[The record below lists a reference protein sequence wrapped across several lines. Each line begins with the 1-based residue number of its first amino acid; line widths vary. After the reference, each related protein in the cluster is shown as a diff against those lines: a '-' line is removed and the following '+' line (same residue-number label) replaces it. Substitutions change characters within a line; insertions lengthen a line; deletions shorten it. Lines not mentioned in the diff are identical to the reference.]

1 MFFSSIKDFISKKL
15 FQFFFIPIVNP
26 FLKLIKFTVN
36 MKFDADTPLDS
47 YSLAAMARTEDILS
61 FLVEDLDVVGSKDAY
76 KNILY
81 GVRLIVEGKNRR
93 LSDFSEIINEEE
105 EEENSS
111 KKKSLDSF
119 RINIFRE
126 NLIDDIITII
136 KQNGFKQVNRIVN
149 STHILIKIPEPT
161 QNQLNEF
168 AGETKRIERSAIS
181 RIARIKSDAIQRIK
195 AALEREYIEPHVA
208 VPAKAHLENIQ
219 QSAVSEI
226 RLIGL
231 KKRKT
236 LLGRFFS
243 YTDEEEKKL
252 GKKLEKSPHNNLFS
266 NK

>member
-1 MFFSSIKDFISKKL
+1 
-15 FQFFFIPIVNP
+15 
-26 FLKLIKFTVN
+26 
-36 MKFDADTPLDS
+36 
-47 YSLAAMARTEDILS
+47 MARTEDILS

-105 EEENSS
+105 ENNI
-111 KKKSLDSF
+111 KQKNTDNFK
-119 RINIFRE
+119 INIFRE
-126 NLIDDIITII
+126 NLVDDIITII
-136 KQNGFKQVNRIVN
+136 KQNGFKEVNRIKDT
-149 STHILIKIPEPT
+149 THILIKIPEPT

-195 AALEREYIEPHVA
+195 AALQREYIEPHVA

-252 GKKLEKSPHNNLFS
+252 GKKLENSPHNNLFS
-266 NK
+266 NM

>member
-1 MFFSSIKDFISKKL
+1 MKL
-15 FQFFFIPIVNP
+15 D
-26 FLKLIKFTVN
+26 T
-36 MKFDADTPLDS
+36 DTPLDS
-47 YSLAAMARTEDILS
+47 YSLAAMARTEDILG
-61 FLVEDLDVVGSKDAY
+61 FLVDDLNVVGSKDAF

-93 LSDFSEIINEEE
+93 LSDFSEIINEDEDE
-105 EEENSS
+105 DKNNKLE
-111 KKKSLDSF
+111 DSF
-119 RINIFRE
+119 KINVFRE
-126 NLIDDIITII
+126 NLIEDVISII
-136 KQNGFKQVNRIVN
+136 KQIGFKQVNRIKN
-149 STHILIKIPEPT
+149 STHIIIKIPEPT

-226 RLIGL
+226 RLISL
-231 KKRKT
+231 KKRKS

-243 YTDEEEKKL
+243 YSDEEEKKL
-252 GKKLEKSPHNNLFS
+252 GKKLEKSPHNDLFS
-266 NK
+266 N

>member
-1 MFFSSIKDFISKKL
+1 
-15 FQFFFIPIVNP
+15 
-26 FLKLIKFTVN
+26 
-36 MKFDADTPLDS
+36 MKFEADTPLDS

-111 KKKSLDSF
+111 KNKSSDSF

-126 NLIDDIITII
+126 NLIEDIISII

-231 KKRKT
+231 KKRKS
-236 LLGRFFS
+236 LLGRFFC

-252 GKKLEKSPHNNLFS
+252 GKRLEKSPHNNLFS

>member
-1 MFFSSIKDFISKKL
+1 MKL
-15 FQFFFIPIVNP
+15 D
-26 FLKLIKFTVN
+26 T
-36 MKFDADTPLDS
+36 DTPLDS
-47 YSLAAMARTEDILS
+47 YSLAAMARTEDILG
-61 FLVEDLDVVGSKDAY
+61 FLVDDLSVVGSKDAF

-93 LSDFSEIINEEE
+93 LSDFSEIINEDDDDDKNHKLE
-105 EEENSS
+105 
-111 KKKSLDSF
+111 DSF
-119 RINIFRE
+119 KINVFRE
-126 NLIDDIITII
+126 NLIEDVISII
-136 KQNGFKQVNRIVN
+136 KQNGFKQVTRVKN
-149 STHILIKIPEPT
+149 STHILIKIPVPT

-226 RLIGL
+226 RLISL
-231 KKRKT
+231 KKRKS

-243 YTDEEEKKL
+243 YSDEEEKKL
-252 GKKLEKSPHNNLFS
+252 GKKLEKSPHNDLFS
-266 NK
+266 N

>member
-1 MFFSSIKDFISKKL
+1 MLFTSIKDIISKKL
-15 FQFFFIPIVNP
+15 FQIFFISIVNLS
-26 FLKLIKFTVN
+26 FELIKFIAN

-126 NLIDDIITII
+126 NLIDDIISII

-266 NK
+266 NQ

>member
-1 MFFSSIKDFISKKL
+1 
-15 FQFFFIPIVNP
+15 
-26 FLKLIKFTVN
+26 
-36 MKFDADTPLDS
+36 MKSDNDGPLDS

-105 EEENSS
+105 DNNI
-111 KKKSLDSF
+111 KQKNKNTDNF
-119 RINIFRE
+119 KINIFRE
-126 NLIDDIITII
+126 NLVDDIITII
-136 KQNGFKQVNRIVN
+136 KQNGFKEVNRIKDT
-149 STHILIKIPEPT
+149 THILIKIPEPT

-195 AALEREYIEPHVA
+195 AALQREYIEPHVA

>member
-1 MFFSSIKDFISKKL
+1 MKL
-15 FQFFFIPIVNP
+15 DI
-26 FLKLIKFTVN
+26 
-36 MKFDADTPLDS
+36 DAPLDS
-47 YSLAAMARTEDILS
+47 YSLAAMARTEDILG
-61 FLVEDLDVVGSKDAY
+61 FLVEDLNVVGSKDAF

-93 LSDFSEIINEEE
+93 LSDFSEIINEDDD
-105 EEENSS
+105 ENTDQ
-111 KKKSLDSF
+111 KDKSTDSF
-119 RINIFRE
+119 KINVFRE
-126 NLIDDIITII
+126 NLMEDIIFII
-136 KQNGFKQVNRIVN
+136 KQNGFKQVNRVN
-149 STHILIKIPEPT
+149 DSTHILIKIPEPT

-195 AALEREYIEPHVA
+195 AALEREYIEPHMA

-219 QSAVSEI
+219 QSAVYEI
-226 RLIGL
+226 KLIGL

-243 YTDEEEKKL
+243 YTDQEEKKL

-266 NK
+266 NQKE

>member
-15 FQFFFIPIVNP
+15 FQIFFISIVN
-26 FLKLIKFTVN
+26 LSLELIKSTAN

-126 NLIDDIITII
+126 NLIDDIISII

-252 GKKLEKSPHNNLFS
+252 GKKLENSPHNNLFS
-266 NK
+266 S

>member
-1 MFFSSIKDFISKKL
+1 MKL
-15 FQFFFIPIVNP
+15 D
-26 FLKLIKFTVN
+26 T
-36 MKFDADTPLDS
+36 DTPLDS
-47 YSLAAMARTEDILS
+47 YSLAAMARTEDILG
-61 FLVEDLDVVGSKDAY
+61 FLVDDLNVVGSKDAF

-93 LSDFSEIINEEE
+93 LSDFSEIINEDEDDDKNNKLE
-105 EEENSS
+105 
-111 KKKSLDSF
+111 DSF
-119 RINIFRE
+119 KINVFRE
-126 NLIDDIITII
+126 NLIEDVISII
-136 KQNGFKQVNRIVN
+136 KQNGFKQVNRIKN
-149 STHILIKIPEPT
+149 STHIIIKIPEPT

-219 QSAVSEI
+219 QSAVFEI

-231 KKRKT
+231 KKRKS

-243 YTDEEEKKL
+243 YSDEEEKKL
-252 GKKLEKSPHNNLFS
+252 GKKLEKSPHNDLFA
-266 NK
+266 N

>member
-1 MFFSSIKDFISKKL
+1 
-15 FQFFFIPIVNP
+15 
-26 FLKLIKFTVN
+26 
-36 MKFDADTPLDS
+36 MKSDNDGPLDS

-105 EEENSS
+105 DNNNI
-111 KKKSLDSF
+111 KQKNKNTDNF
-119 RINIFRE
+119 KINIFRE
-126 NLIDDIITII
+126 NLVDDIITII
-136 KQNGFKQVNRIVN
+136 KQNGFKEVNRIKDT
-149 STHILIKIPEPT
+149 THILIKIPEPT

-195 AALEREYIEPHVA
+195 AALQREYIEPHVA

-266 NK
+266 DK

>member
-1 MFFSSIKDFISKKL
+1 
-15 FQFFFIPIVNP
+15 
-26 FLKLIKFTVN
+26 
-36 MKFDADTPLDS
+36 MKSDNDGPLDS

-105 EEENSS
+105 ENNI
-111 KKKSLDSF
+111 KQKNTDNFK
-119 RINIFRE
+119 INIFRE
-126 NLIDDIITII
+126 NLVDDIITII
-136 KQNGFKQVNRIVN
+136 KQNGFKEVNRIKDT
-149 STHILIKIPEPT
+149 THILIKIPEPT

-195 AALEREYIEPHVA
+195 AALQREYIEPHVA

-243 YTDEEEKKL
+243 YTDDEEKKL

-266 NK
+266 DK

>member
-1 MFFSSIKDFISKKL
+1 MKL
-15 FQFFFIPIVNP
+15 D
-26 FLKLIKFTVN
+26 T
-36 MKFDADTPLDS
+36 DTPLDS
-47 YSLAAMARTEDILS
+47 YSLAAMARTEDILG
-61 FLVEDLDVVGSKDAY
+61 FLVDDLNVVGSKDAF

-93 LSDFSEIINEEE
+93 LSDFSEIINEDEDE
-105 EEENSS
+105 DKNNKLE
-111 KKKSLDSF
+111 DSF
-119 RINIFRE
+119 KINVFRE
-126 NLIDDIITII
+126 NLIEDIISII
-136 KQNGFKQVNRIVN
+136 KQNGFKQVNRVKD

-219 QSAVSEI
+219 QSAVFEI

-231 KKRKT
+231 KKRKS

-243 YTDEEEKKL
+243 YSDEEEKKL
-252 GKKLEKSPHNNLFS
+252 GKKLEKSPHNDLFA
-266 NK
+266 N

>member
-15 FQFFFIPIVNP
+15 FQIFFISIVKLS
-26 FLKLIKFTVN
+26 FELIKFIAN

-126 NLIDDIITII
+126 NLIDDIISII

-266 NK
+266 N

>member
-1 MFFSSIKDFISKKL
+1 MKL
-15 FQFFFIPIVNP
+15 D
-26 FLKLIKFTVN
+26 T
-36 MKFDADTPLDS
+36 DTPLDS
-47 YSLAAMARTEDILS
+47 YSLAAMARTEDILG
-61 FLVEDLDVVGSKDAY
+61 FLVDDLNVVGSKDAF

-93 LSDFSEIINEEE
+93 LSDFSEIINEDEDE
-105 EEENSS
+105 DKNDKNNKLE
-111 KKKSLDSF
+111 DSF
-119 RINIFRE
+119 KINVFRE
-126 NLIDDIITII
+126 NLIEEIISII
-136 KQNGFKQVNRIVN
+136 KQNGFKQVNRVKD

-219 QSAVSEI
+219 QSAVFEV

-231 KKRKT
+231 KKRKS

-243 YTDEEEKKL
+243 YSDEEEKKL
-252 GKKLEKSPHNNLFS
+252 GKKLEKSPHNDLFA
-266 NK
+266 N

>member
-1 MFFSSIKDFISKKL
+1 
-15 FQFFFIPIVNP
+15 
-26 FLKLIKFTVN
+26 
-36 MKFDADTPLDS
+36 MKSDNDGPLDS

-93 LSDFSEIINEEE
+93 LSDFSEIINDEED
-105 EEENSS
+105 NNI
-111 KKKSLDSF
+111 KQKNKNTDNF
-119 RINIFRE
+119 KINIFRE
-126 NLIDDIITII
+126 NLVDDIITII
-136 KQNGFKQVNRIVN
+136 KQNGFKEVNRIKDT
-149 STHILIKIPEPT
+149 THILIKIPEPT

-195 AALEREYIEPHVA
+195 AALQREYIEPHVA

-243 YTDEEEKKL
+243 YTDDEEKKL

-266 NK
+266 DK

>member
-1 MFFSSIKDFISKKL
+1 
-15 FQFFFIPIVNP
+15 
-26 FLKLIKFTVN
+26 

-126 NLIDDIITII
+126 NLIDDIISII

-243 YTDEEEKKL
+243 YTDEEEKNWV
-252 GKKLEKSPHNNLFS
+252 KSLKNLLIIIYSQISKIRTALTISFFIV
-266 NK
+266 

>member
-1 MFFSSIKDFISKKL
+1 MKL
-15 FQFFFIPIVNP
+15 D
-26 FLKLIKFTVN
+26 T
-36 MKFDADTPLDS
+36 DTPLDS
-47 YSLAAMARTEDILS
+47 YSLAAMARTEDILG
-61 FLVEDLDVVGSKDAY
+61 FLVDDLNVVGSKDAF

-93 LSDFSEIINEEE
+93 LSDFSEIINEDEDE
-105 EEENSS
+105 DEDKNDKNNKLE
-111 KKKSLDSF
+111 DSF
-119 RINIFRE
+119 KINVFRE
-126 NLIDDIITII
+126 NLIEDVISII
-136 KQNGFKQVNRIVN
+136 KQNGFKQVTRVKN
-149 STHILIKIPEPT
+149 STHIIIKIPEPT

-226 RLIGL
+226 RLISL
-231 KKRKT
+231 KKRKS

-243 YTDEEEKKL
+243 YSDEEEKKL
-252 GKKLEKSPHNNLFS
+252 GKKLEKSPHNDLFS
-266 NK
+266 N

>member
-1 MFFSSIKDFISKKL
+1 
-15 FQFFFIPIVNP
+15 
-26 FLKLIKFTVN
+26 
-36 MKFDADTPLDS
+36 MKYESDTPLDS

-61 FLVEDLDVVGSKDAY
+61 FLVEDLNIIGSKETY

-93 LSDFSEIINEEE
+93 LSDFSEIIDEDEEDQSI
-105 EEENSS
+105 N
-111 KKKSLDSF
+111 KKNKSDDYF
-119 RINIFRE
+119 IINIFRE
-126 NLIDDIITII
+126 NLINNIIIII
-136 KQNGFKQVNRIVN
+136 KQHGFKQIKRIEN
-149 STHILIKIPEPT
+149 STQILIKIPAPT

-236 LLGRFFS
+236 LLGKFFS

-266 NK
+266 N

>member
-1 MFFSSIKDFISKKL
+1 
-15 FQFFFIPIVNP
+15 
-26 FLKLIKFTVN
+26 

-126 NLIDDIITII
+126 NLIDDIISII

-219 QSAVSEI
+219 QSAVFEI

-266 NK
+266 NQ

>member
-1 MFFSSIKDFISKKL
+1 MKL
-15 FQFFFIPIVNP
+15 S
-26 FLKLIKFTVN
+26 T
-36 MKFDADTPLDS
+36 DTPLDS

-61 FLVEDLDVVGSKDAY
+61 FLVDDLDVVGSKNAY

-93 LSDFSEIINEEE
+93 LSDFSEIIDDEDEDVGTLNDKDL
-105 EEENSS
+105 NSF
-111 KKKSLDSF
+111 K
-119 RINIFRE
+119 INIFRE
-126 NLIDDIITII
+126 NLIEDIIKII
-136 KQNGFKQVNRIVN
+136 KENGFKKVDRIKN
-149 STHILIKIPEPT
+149 STHILIKIPLPT

-195 AALEREYIEPHVA
+195 AALEREYIEPHIA

-226 RLIGL
+226 KLIGL
-231 KKRKT
+231 QKRKS
-236 LLGRFFS
+236 LLGKFFS
-243 YTDEEEKKL
+243 YTDDEEKKL

-266 NK
+266 N

>member
-1 MFFSSIKDFISKKL
+1 
-15 FQFFFIPIVNP
+15 
-26 FLKLIKFTVN
+26 
-36 MKFDADTPLDS
+36 MKSDNDGPLDS

-105 EEENSS
+105 ENNI
-111 KKKSLDSF
+111 KQKNTDNFK
-119 RINIFRE
+119 INIFRE
-126 NLIDDIITII
+126 NLVDDIITII
-136 KQNGFKQVNRIVN
+136 KQNGFKEVNRIKDT
-149 STHILIKIPEPT
+149 THILIKIPEPT

-195 AALEREYIEPHVA
+195 AALQREYIEPHVA

-243 YTDEEEKKL
+243 YTDDEEKKL
-252 GKKLEKSPHNNLFS
+252 GKRLEKSPHNNLFS

>member
-1 MFFSSIKDFISKKL
+1 
-15 FQFFFIPIVNP
+15 
-26 FLKLIKFTVN
+26 
-36 MKFDADTPLDS
+36 MKSDNDGPLDS

-105 EEENSS
+105 DNNNI
-111 KKKSLDSF
+111 KQKNKNTDNF
-119 RINIFRE
+119 KINIFRE
-126 NLIDDIITII
+126 NLVDDIITII
-136 KQNGFKQVNRIVN
+136 KQNGFKEVNRIKDT
-149 STHILIKIPEPT
+149 THILIKIPEPT

-195 AALEREYIEPHVA
+195 AALQREYIEPHVA

-243 YTDEEEKKL
+243 YTDDEEKKL

>member
-1 MFFSSIKDFISKKL
+1 MFFSGFTDFISQKL
-15 FQFFFIPIVNP
+15 FQIFFISIVN
-26 FLKLIKFTVN
+26 LSLELIKFTAN
-36 MKFDADTPLDS
+36 MKLDADTPLDS

-61 FLVEDLDVVGSKDAY
+61 FLVEDLNVVGSKDAY

-126 NLIDDIITII
+126 NLIDDIISII

-219 QSAVSEI
+219 RSAVSEI

-266 NK
+266 N

>member
-1 MFFSSIKDFISKKL
+1 MKL
-15 FQFFFIPIVNP
+15 DI
-26 FLKLIKFTVN
+26 
-36 MKFDADTPLDS
+36 DTPLDS
-47 YSLAAMARTEDILS
+47 YSLAAMARTEDILG
-61 FLVEDLDVVGSKDAY
+61 FLVDDLNVVGSKDAF

-93 LSDFSEIINEEE
+93 LSDFSEIINEDEDDDKNNKLE
-105 EEENSS
+105 
-111 KKKSLDSF
+111 DSF
-119 RINIFRE
+119 KINVFRE
-126 NLIDDIITII
+126 NLIEDVISII
-136 KQNGFKQVNRIVN
+136 KQNGFKQVNRVKD

-219 QSAVSEI
+219 QSAVFEI

-231 KKRKT
+231 KKRKS

-243 YTDEEEKKL
+243 YSDEEEKKL
-252 GKKLEKSPHNNLFS
+252 GKKLEKSPHNDLFA
-266 NK
+266 N